1 MNDFDRENVN
11 FLLTASKADMEE
23 WHRYATDDDYTYA
36 LEILRAARSE
46 LELQELALLDS
57 EVTEMYECELVEAQ
71 SVLSKFALK

>member
-11 FLLTASKADMEE
+11 FLLTASKSDMEE
-23 WHRYATDDDYTYA
+23 WHRYATEDDYTYA

-71 SVLSKFALK
+71 SVLSKFTLQ

>member
-23 WHRYATDDDYTYA
+23 WHRYATEDDYTYA

-57 EVTEMYECELVEAQ
+57 EVEEASDLEEAQ
-71 SVLSKFALK
+71 AVLSKFTLQ

>member
-57 EVTEMYECELVEAQ
+57 EVNETPSCELYEAQ
-71 SVLSKFALK
+71 SVLSKFTLQ